1 QPPGGRAGPPGRRAA
16 GPAGPSQVGLP
27 GRMQRRVTREVHRK
41 RMERE
46 DRDQRRVQAARRR
59 RTRRKPPAPDRQAVR
74 RPHRCLRGDG
84 IPGRPHR
91 DHRDAV
97 VAGLQ
102 AQPARDQRRVQG
114 DQEFQDRPLLPQLVL
129 RQLPLPPR
137 RQRGLHAHHPK
148 RQARSLP
155 GVFLDRGD
163 PDQPSRADPRLR
175 AGEGPLAS
183 PRSRMPDLKP
193 YIVLGLAVGGVFS
206 LSGVG
211 IVVLY
216 RATAVL
222 NLAYGAI
229 GAAGALLAYS
239 LTTGVGLS
247 TWLSV
252 AIVVVFCGMLSLL
265 YGTFFGAA
273 FALREPLV
281 KMIGTLGVLLI
292 LLGAMSMIWTSQAY
306 SLTLPT
312 TNWSFQVS
320 GVNVTGTQLIGL
332 VLGVAVTA
340 ATAALLRY
348 TKLGAGMRALADD
361 RQAAAILGVPVRRV
375 EAAAWL
381 ASGLLA
387 GVTGVLLSNLVAFD
401 AADLTFLVVPA
412 LAAAVVGRLQSLWLT
427 LIGGLVIGVI
437 QSCVTAFNSVSDYSA
452 TTPFVVAI
460 VVMLWFARRR

>member
-1 QPPGGRAGPPGRRAA
+1 
-16 GPAGPSQVGLP
+16 
-27 GRMQRRVTREVHRK
+27 
-41 RMERE
+41 
-46 DRDQRRVQAARRR
+46 
-59 RTRRKPPAPDRQAVR
+59 
-74 RPHRCLRGDG
+74 
-84 IPGRPHR
+84 
-91 DHRDAV
+91 
-97 VAGLQ
+97 
-102 AQPARDQRRVQG
+102 
-114 DQEFQDRPLLPQLVL
+114 
-129 RQLPLPPR
+129 
-137 RQRGLHAHHPK
+137 
-148 RQARSLP
+148 
-155 GVFLDRGD
+155 
-163 PDQPSRADPRLR
+163 
-175 AGEGPLAS
+175 
-183 PRSRMPDLKP
+183 MPDLKP
-193 YIVLGLAVGGVFS
+193 YVVLGLAVGGVFS

-252 AIVVVFCGMLSLL
+252 AIVVVFCGMLSLV

-273 FALREPLV
+273 FALREPLI
-281 KMIGTLGVLLI
+281 KMIGTLAVLLI

-320 GVNVTGTQLIGL
+320 GVNVTGTQLIGM

-381 ASGLLA
+381 ASGVLA
-387 GVTGVLLSNLVAFD
+387 GVTGVLLCNLVAFD
-401 AADLTFLVVPA
+401 AASLTFLVVPA

-460 VVMLWFARRR
+460 VVMLWFARRRSAIVRV